1 MEKLTILSLIFFY
14 CSQYSWTQFNTALYR
29 QMYHNLTS
37 KPIKRYFI
45 IISVTISS
53 ISRVPG
59 TRIVGTN
66 EPTEKPIIY
75 DRIGWFRH
83 GLRYSATRTGL
94 FCSILRLT
102 SSPTVCKAVLINI
115 FFFHYRSMSYKK
127 QEVEIKLFIDAMECC
142 GVVKYSVSIDNL
154 WLLMRLVD
162 FWMGSC

>member
-1 MEKLTILSLIFFY
+1 MHNTCILPSFLTFKYSLKNFAQMGKLKILSLIFFY
-14 CSQYSWTQFNTALYR
+14 CSQYSWTQFNPALYP

-59 TRIVGTN
+59 TRVVGTIGTN
-66 EPTEKPIIY
+66 EPTGKPIIY

-83 GLRYSATRTGL
+83 GVRYSTTRTGL

-102 SSPTVCKAVLINI
+102 SSPT
-115 FFFHYRSMSYKK
+115 S
-127 QEVEIKLFIDAMECC
+127 
-142 GVVKYSVSIDNL
+142 
-154 WLLMRLVD
+154 
-162 FWMGSC
+162 